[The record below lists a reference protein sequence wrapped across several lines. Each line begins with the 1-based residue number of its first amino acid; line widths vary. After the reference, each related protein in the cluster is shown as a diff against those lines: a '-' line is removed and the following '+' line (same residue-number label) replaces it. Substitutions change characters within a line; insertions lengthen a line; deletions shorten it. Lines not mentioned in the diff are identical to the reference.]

1 MATLTEEL
9 THLHEPFS
17 KRRSLYKDRAA
28 YERLIAQRHGLLV
41 RYKGADASWGWGAC
55 RPCKLKGRSFT
66 ECRSSGGLTL
76 NHGPEKPDAGAT
88 LAVGS
93 TVRWQAKTSSAA
105 KEGVIVR
112 YDAAHEEHT
121 VLVGGVEEI
130 VNLVS
135 VLLRVTEI
143 SPGALSCLRSCD
155 ETHPLAAPPLPAQQR
170 GAQAAGAAAVGE
182 VGEQR
187 PVGKPASL
195 RAAAAL
201 LGEKKPSSAKGAR
214 AQKATVEP
222 QRQEVEEPRRLRKS
236 PAPPAARADRGSKS
250 ASRHTTP
257 MVPPPP
263 RANSKRT
270 RKE

>member
-1 MATLTEEL
+1 M
-9 THLHEPFS
+9 
-17 KRRSLYKDRAA
+17 
-28 YERLIAQRHGLLV
+28 

-76 NHGPEKPDAGAT
+76 NQGPEKPDAGAT

-112 YDAAHEEHT
+112 YDPAHEEHT

-135 VLLRVTEI
+135 VPLRVTEI

-155 ETHPLAAPPLPAQQR
+155 KTHPLAAPPLPAQQR

-182 VGEQR
+182 VGERR
-187 PVGKPASL
+187 PMGKPASRRPL
-195 RAAAAL
+195 PLLFLERRSPPWRRARKRKRQVSRRRRRS
-201 LGEKKPSSAKGAR
+201 LGGY
-214 AQKATVEP
+214 
-222 QRQEVEEPRRLRKS
+222 
-236 PAPPAARADRGSKS
+236 
-250 ASRHTTP
+250 AS
-257 MVPPPP
+257 
-263 RANSKRT
+263 
-270 RKE
+270 